1 MASPGAVEKRQPVFT
16 GALDIAGVRIAARTE
31 AMLSLCAIEP
41 HLWVLLLSCF
51 GLLGEPGCL
60 QNDLLLCLSHQRLQ
74 AVRCRLG
81 VATLCA
87 HTGD

>member
-1 MASPGAVEKRQPVFT
+1 MPRLGQQVLWILLAYELLR
-16 GALDIAGVRIAARTE
+16 RTE

-41 HLWVLLLSCF
+41 HFWVLLLSCF
-51 GLLGEPGCL
+51 CLLSKPGCL
-60 QNDLLLCLSHQRLQ
+60 HNDLLLCLSHQRLQ

>member
-1 MASPGAVEKRQPVFT
+1 
-16 GALDIAGVRIAARTE
+16 
-31 AMLSLCAIEP
+31 MLSLCAIKS